1 MSEAAAAGLKALGL
15 RTSEAAAAGF
25 VELGLRMSEAAAL
38 GFTASPWPLAPFAM
52 PRTRTAAT
60 AREGHPIRIIVCL
73 HSSSFPQRPAARP
86 VPRRRGS
93 FVSCAQ
99 RTATYSRN
107 PEPVQRHPFASDRT
121 WLAISCP
128 FSSASSPRSRPARG
142 FSPIERKAH
151 AQEKE
156 LAVNPALPNPALP
169 NPAPSFA
176 RALFGFAAST
186 TLLSAVMVLL
196 AAL

>member
-52 PRTRTAAT
+52 PRRRTAAT

-86 VPRRRGS
+86 VPGGAAPSFLARNARRHIREILSRYSGTRS
-93 FVSCAQ
+93 L
-99 RTATYSRN
+99 RTAHGSQS
-107 PEPVQRHPFASDRT
+107 PAHSPRHP
-121 WLAISCP
+121 
-128 FSSASSPRSRPARG
+128 RPARD
-142 FSPIERKAH
+142 RR
-151 AQEKE
+151 
-156 LAVNPALPNPALP
+156 V
-169 NPAPSFA
+169 
-176 RALFGFAAST
+176 ASRP
-186 TLLSAVMVLL
+186 LSA
-196 AAL
+196 